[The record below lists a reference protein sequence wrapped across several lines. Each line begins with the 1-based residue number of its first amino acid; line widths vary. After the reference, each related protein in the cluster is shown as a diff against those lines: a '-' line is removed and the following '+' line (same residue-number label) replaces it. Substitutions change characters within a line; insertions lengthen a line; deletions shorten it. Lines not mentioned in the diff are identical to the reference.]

1 MTDEI
6 LPPGTRFGDYEILA
20 ELGSGG
26 MGRVYRAK
34 DLTLERIVALKM
46 LAPQFGTDTGFVQ
59 RFLKEARAA
68 ARLNH
73 PNIVQI
79 YDFGQV
85 DETYYLA
92 MEYVDGHSLGAY
104 LRRGHFSERDAI
116 LVIRHACRALAVAH
130 AEGLVH
136 RDIKPDNLML
146 TSRGDVKLVDLG
158 IAKRVDEDQSLTQTG
173 QAVGTPHYISPEQ
186 IRGSRDVDARA
197 DIYSLGAT
205 LYHLVT
211 GHTPFKGTSG
221 ALVMSMHLVQPLA
234 DPRTYVA
241 GLSEG
246 LCRVIRKMMA
256 KSRDERYADVD
267 TLDRDL
273 YRLQTGGAPEAAE
286 PGDTAVETIVRDGA
300 PARAGAPSHAPPH
313 APSRASSH
321 APSHTPAPHAAFDS
335 GVLNRVEEL
344 LAAAVGPMARVLV
357 RRAAKTAPN
366 LEALCTD
373 LAEQV
378 EAGRPRE
385 AFRSKCLVV
394 GRSAVPAP
402 APAPQATAPAHG
414 PGAPRATPPSAHA
427 APGRPSSGS
436 AHPAPTGGAANTLTI
451 TEADLH
457 VLEAE
462 LAQHVGP
469 LARLLV
475 KKAAKNAGSL
485 AHLVAALEAEIPS
498 EAGRRAFRSAVRK
511 LR

>member
-1 MTDEI
+1 MTDGN
-6 LPPGTRFGDYEILA
+6 LAPGTRFGDYEILA
-20 ELGSGG
+20 ELGAGG

-34 DLTLERIVALKM
+34 DLTLERLVALKT
-46 LAPQFGTDTGFVQ
+46 LAPQFGSDTGFVQ

-85 DETYYLA
+85 GETYYLA

-146 TSRGDVKLVDLG
+146 TSRGEVKLVDLG

-186 IRGSRDVDARA
+186 IRGMRDVDARA

-211 GHTPFKGTSG
+211 GHTPFRGTSG
-221 ALVMSMHLVQPLA
+221 ALVMSMHLAQPLA

-256 KSRDERYADVD
+256 KDRIERYADVD

-273 YRLQTGGAPEAAE
+273 YRLQTGEVPEGAE
-286 PGDTAVETIVRDGA
+286 PGDTAVDTVARDDVRAASGRPGSA
-300 PARAGAPSHAPPH
+300 PT
-313 APSRASSH
+313 
-321 APSHTPAPHAAFDS
+321 HTPAPHPAFDS
-335 GVLNRVEEL
+335 GVLARVEEI
-344 LAAAVGPMARVLV
+344 LAADVGPMARVLV
-357 RRAAKTAPN
+357 RRAAKSALS
-366 LEALCTD
+366 LEALCGS

-378 EAGRPRE
+378 EAGPARE
-385 AFRSKCLVV
+385 AFRSKCLLA
-394 GRSAVPAP
+394 GRTATPPPAP
-402 APAPQATAPAHG
+402 APPRTPPPPHGSTVPRTTPPPLEKRVTPAPSHSTPAG
-414 PGAPRATPPSAHA
+414 SPGAA
-427 APGRPSSGS
+427 G
-436 AHPAPTGGAANTLTI
+436 NTLYMTD
-451 TEADLH
+451 EDLRA
-457 VLEAE
+457 LEAE
-462 LAQHVGP
+462 LAKHVGP
-469 LARLLV
+469 LARVLV
-475 KKAAKNAGSL
+475 KKAVKGSGNMS
-485 AHLVAALEAEIPS
+485 HVITKLELEIDS
-498 EAGRRAFRSAVRK
+498 DDARRAFRAAVKKMR
-511 LR
+511 

>member
-1 MTDEI
+1 MTDGI
-6 LPPGTRFGDYEILA
+6 LAPGTRFGDYEILA
-20 ELGSGG
+20 ELGAGG

-34 DLTLERIVALKM
+34 DLTLERTVALKM
-46 LAPQFGTDTGFVQ
+46 LAPQYGTDTGFVQ

-146 TSRGDVKLVDLG
+146 TGRGEVKLVDLG

-186 IRGSRDVDARA
+186 IRGARDVDARA
-197 DIYSLGAT
+197 DVYSLGAT

-211 GHTPFKGTSG
+211 GQTPFKGTSG

-234 DPRTYVA
+234 DPRTYIP
-241 GLSEG
+241 GLTEG

-256 KSRDERYADVD
+256 KSRDERYPDVD

-273 YRLQTGGAPEAAE
+273 YRLQTGASPEASE
-286 PGDTAVETIVRDGA
+286 PGDTAVETITREA
-300 PARAGAPSHAPPH
+300 YAAGEPGRAPSQAPVPH
-313 APSRASSH
+313 
-321 APSHTPAPHAAFDS
+321 PAFES
-335 GVLNRVEEL
+335 GVLNRIEDL
-344 LAAAVGPMARVLV
+344 LAADVGPMARVLV
-357 RRAAKTAPN
+357 RRAAKSSPS
-366 LEALCTD
+366 LEALCGE

-378 EAGRPRE
+378 PAGHRE
-385 AFRSKCLVV
+385 AFRAKCLVA
-394 GRSAVPAP
+394 GRPGVPPP
-402 APAPQATAPAHG
+402 ARA
-414 PGAPRATPPSAHA
+414 ATPPPPSGSGLPGTAPPPLERRPA
-427 APGRPSSGS
+427 PTPTAPGRQPSGTTPAGS
-436 AHPAPTGGAANTLTI
+436 LGPAMNTLTI
-451 TEADLH
+451 TDADLH
-457 VLEAE
+457 VLETE
-462 LAQHVGP
+462 LARHVGP

-475 KKAAKNAGSL
+475 KKAAKRAGSL
-485 AHLVAALEAEIPS
+485 HQLIAALEEEIPS
-498 EAGRRAFRSAVRK
+498 EEARRAFRAAAKK